1 MTSDARVRQS
11 YTDRASEYAALLG
24 DIDQMDTRDRARIAR
39 WAEEVDG
46 RLLDIGCGPGH
57 WTAFLADRGCAV
69 EGIDLV
75 PVFIEGASARFP
87 HIPFRVASLTD
98 LDAEQGSFGGV
109 LAWYSIIHAPAEEI
123 PSLLAAVRRVIPEGG
138 RLLLGF
144 FDGPDGE
151 PFPHAVTTAHTWS
164 IPGMAELLRH
174 AGFLVNDSESRVSEG
189 QRPHASISA
198 TAV

>member
-1 MTSDARVRQS
+1 MTSDARVRYS
-11 YTDRASEYAALLG
+11 YTDRASEYSALLG
-24 DIDQMDTRDRARIAR
+24 DIDQMDTRDRARIAL
-39 WAEEVDG
+39 WAARVDG
-46 RLLDIGCGPGH
+46 RILDVGCGPGH
-57 WTAFLADRGCAV
+57 WTAFLTDRGCAV

-75 PVFIEGASARFP
+75 PDFVKGASARFP
-87 HIPFRVASLTD
+87 HIPFKVGSLSD

-109 LAWYSIIHAPAEEI
+109 LAWYSLIHAPAEEI
-123 PSLLAAVRRVIPEGG
+123 PSLLAAVRRVTPEGG

-151 PFPHAVTTAHTWS
+151 PFPHAVTTAHTWTVL
-164 IPGMAELLRH
+164 GMAELLGR